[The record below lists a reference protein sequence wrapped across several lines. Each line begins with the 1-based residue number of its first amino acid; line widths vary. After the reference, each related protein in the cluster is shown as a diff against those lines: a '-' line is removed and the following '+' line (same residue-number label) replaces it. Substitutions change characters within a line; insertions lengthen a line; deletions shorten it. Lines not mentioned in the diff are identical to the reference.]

1 MTLFL
6 GKSLLRAALALILIA
21 PLGFGQ
27 EKETASQPP
36 QKNQLACDQERG
48 LALVE
53 EQVDEAKTLE
63 PPAQRIPIMIRA
75 ADLLWLY
82 REEKARAIFTT
93 AFDLAEKQFREKG
106 DEMREE
112 KGVRMQLP
120 DQRFVVMNAIAR
132 RDAAWAKRLAE
143 RVADETNREAEKSAA
158 AASTASTLGPAN
170 VSDKVIGLALSLL
183 TIDQPT
189 ALNLVRGTF
198 RSTASYTLPIFLFKL
213 AETNQVAAD
222 QLFQEAV
229 NANTRMPIDG
239 LLYLSVYPF
248 ALKSAVGQPGSITTS
263 YQPPPNFIPRPA
275 LQQLF
280 LNAYLSRG
288 EGMVDAPPPPAQ
300 GRGLSEPANTYY
312 GLLGLEPLIA
322 QTQPNAIDRAL
333 KLKAAL
339 GGLLTG
345 ETRSN
350 LTSRS
355 ESRNR
360 PAKGFDQL
368 VDDAENEKDATRRD
382 GALGMVILNAP
393 DSESDERLLDLAKK
407 ISDLKFR
414 GQLLDFLNFKF
425 AQKAT
430 REGRLGE
437 AAQFASKVEQLE
449 ERAYLSVQIAAE
461 GLKRYKDRQRAAE
474 ILNEAAAAALKAD
487 NTNEKAR
494 ALLGVTHVFASFDPP
509 RAFEVLDD
517 AIKTINHLTNPDF
530 SSTNI
535 PQRIQGPT
543 FTRYAMLSVEGFSLE
558 NTFRELGPFDFDGAV
573 ILARKLEDKSQ
584 RATAIIALSAFCLE
598 KPKAKQ

>member
-1 MTLFL
+1 MPRLL
-6 GKSLLRAALALILIA
+6 GKRLLPLALALMLLV
-21 PLGFGQ
+21 PGSFGQ
-27 EKETASQPP
+27 DATPPPP
-36 QKNQLACDQERG
+36 QKKQPLCDQERG

-93 AFDLAEKQFREKG
+93 AFDLAEKQFKEKG

-120 DQRFVVMNAIAR
+120 DQRFVVMSAIAR
-132 RDAAWAKRLAE
+132 RDSAWAKRLAE
-143 RVADETNREAEKSAA
+143 RVADETKREAEKSAA
-158 AASTASTLGPAN
+158 TASAASTLGPAN

-183 TIDQPT
+183 TIDQQT
-189 ALNLVRGTF
+189 AINVVRGTF
-198 RSTASYTLPIFLFKL
+198 RSSASISLPRFLFKL
-213 AETNQVAAD
+213 AETNQTAAD

-229 NANTRMPIDG
+229 NANANAPIDG

-248 ALKSAVGQPGSITTS
+248 PLNYAIGQPSSNTS
-263 YQPPPNFIPRPA
+263 YQAPPNFVPRPA

-280 LNAYLSRG
+280 LNTFLSRG
-288 EGMVDAPPPPAQ
+288 EAIVNSPPAPTQ

-393 DSESDERLLDLAKK
+393 DSESDERVLDLARK
-407 ISDLKFR
+407 IRDLKFR

-474 ILNEAAAAALKAD
+474 ILNDAATIALKAD

-494 ALLGVTHVFASFDPP
+494 ALLGVTHVFASFDPQ

-573 ILARKLEDKSQ
+573 ILAGKLEDKSL
-584 RATAIIALSAFCLE
+584 RATAIIALSVFCLE